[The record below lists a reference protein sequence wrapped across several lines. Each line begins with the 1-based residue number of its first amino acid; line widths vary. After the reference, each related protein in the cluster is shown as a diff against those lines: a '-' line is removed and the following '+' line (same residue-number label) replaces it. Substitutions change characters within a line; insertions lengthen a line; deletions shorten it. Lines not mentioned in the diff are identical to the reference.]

1 MRGRVRN
8 CQSDYQLNL
17 TEMEER
23 EERGE
28 REGRGMICVL
38 DKMTTRSHFCP
49 EFNVHNRPY
58 SLAALHR
65 QWSGRVQS
73 DYSGHKK
80 TGGYLLNDYTT
91 LQFKMATR
99 Y

>member
-58 SLAALHR
+58 SSYCVTRLRSRVSQNAAK
-65 QWSGRVQS
+65 
-73 DYSGHKK
+73 D
-80 TGGYLLNDYTT
+80 LNIQLGSSSSAPSVEWTCT
-91 LQFKMATR
+91 I
-99 Y
+99 